1 MPSPWVAPGLVRF
14 ADAKQDHPYQR
25 EEIFGPEA
33 ALYPVVDLDHAIAAA
48 NDSDYGARRLG
59 DDARPRPLRILQSV
73 ASAAGIL
80 NWNRGTIGASGRLPF
95 GGGKRSGNDRPAGIL
110 STVYCSRAA
119 VAPRIRG
126 RLRPDFAAARD
137 AATVSWHR
145 TVLMGDPSHFS
156 VKGGANP
163 HTRTWLGTRRSVDR
177 DRARSSSGSACA
189 TRSAITACASSSCR
203 ADPGQPGL
211 VYPANAGFLLPLD
224 AEKPRFEKLFY
235 LSNLIA
241 TRAGE
246 RTHYDRVVRA
256 TGFRTAAIPEHLR
269 FEGEADFF
277 PAGDVHLLTHGRL
290 EDQRFVPRVGIPP
303 WKRVYGF
310 RTDARVEPFL
320 APLVAPR
327 PVLRVELVL
336 EAHYHGD
343 TALCAFGPHREHL
356 LAWTPA
362 IAPESWERL
371 RESLRRALIELSDED
386 AARYAANSFTYTPS
400 GQRGAVRESFLF
412 LPGGVSDRLL
422 GQVRERGTTPITVDV
437 SEFLKKG
444 GGSVKCMI
452 GDLGP
457 VEVA

>member
-1 MPSPWVAPGLVRF
+1 M
-14 ADAKQDHPYQR
+14 
-25 EEIFGPEA
+25 
-33 ALYPVVDLDHAIAAA
+33 
-48 NDSDYGARRLG
+48 
-59 DDARPRPLRILQSV
+59 
-73 ASAAGIL
+73 
-80 NWNRGTIGASGRLPF
+80 
-95 GGGKRSGNDRPAGIL
+95 
-110 STVYCSRAA
+110 
-119 VAPRIRG
+119 
-126 RLRPDFAAARD
+126 
-137 AATVSWHR
+137 SWQR

-177 DRARSSSGSACA
+177 ARAIEQWQRLRDTLRDHGL
-189 TRSAITACASSSCR
+189 RVIVVP

-224 AEKPRFEKLFY
+224 AEKPRFEKIFY

-246 RTHYDRVVRA
+246 RQHYDRVVRA
-256 TGFRTAAIPEHLR
+256 AGFRTAAVPEHLR

-277 PAGDVHLLTHGRL
+277 PAGGIHLLTHGTL
-290 EDQRFVPRVGIPP
+290 EDQRFVPRMGIPP

-310 RTDARVEPFL
+310 RTDARVEQFL
-320 APLVAPR
+320 APLIAPR
-327 PVLRVELVL
+327 PVLRIELVL

-343 TALCAFGPHREHL
+343 TALCAFGPNREHL
-356 LAWTPA
+356 LAWKPA
-362 IAPESWERL
+362 IATESWDRL
-371 RESLRRALIELSDED
+371 RETLRERLIELADED
-386 AARYAANSFTYTPS
+386 AARYAANSFSYTPS
-400 GQRGAVRESFLF
+400 GQRGDVRESFLF

-422 GQVRERGTTPITVDV
+422 GEVRERGATPVLVDV

-457 VEVA
+457 VEIS